1 MVILILVDH
10 GPNAEQSQGWTSAPM
25 SPQIFMEHK
34 KASIQLRTEADTIV

>member
-10 GPNAEQSQGWTSAPM
+10 GPNAEQSQGWAMAPIN
-25 SPQIFMEHK
+25 PNIFMIHK